1 MIETTSKK
9 ERLERRRKK
18 AEKMIFAIGITAVVF
33 VVATYAWFIG
43 TTQVLVNS
51 FTLSVK
57 SGDGL
62 SISITG
68 DPGSFSNEVT
78 ISQEILEELLTT
90 EYTAEAG
97 NRNYWDDYGLVPVST
112 VGQIDTEGSNIIMY
126 NKTSV
131 SSLTGGY
138 RLRADVLNHEQPDR
152 RGYVAFDLFLK
163 NTSGDGYT
171 DGYNFAEEEGIYLLH
186 DSFAHLVIAG
196 AGGDEEGAEG
206 GEDPEEPAVPLGG
219 DGIENSVRVAFV
231 QLGRVSKDA
240 TKALAQGITC
250 NEGESPTSGVTGLC
264 DKHPETIGE
273 ETYTDGRGFTWN
285 IWEPN
290 HTQHNE
296 LSKAHLDLICRVRS
310 EESTYTSDLCVDDW
324 ESAGYLTTYA
334 IKDTIESSFNVNIYD
349 GLNGY
354 NGSSAYLQAMDYFTD
369 EDKMA
374 GDPDELF
381 YLAPNSV
388 TKLRVYI
395 YLEGQDID
403 NYDLGTYGKDIEI
416 MFGFTKDKYSMSLD
430 DGEPEINS

>member
-90 EYTAEAG
+90 EYTADAG

-112 VGQIDTEGSNIIMY
+112 VGQIDKEGSNIVMY

-196 AGGDEEGAEG
+196 AGGGEEG

-231 QLGRVSKDA
+231 QIGRVSKDA
-240 TKALAQGITC
+240 SKALAQGITC

-264 DKHPETIGE
+264 DEHPETIGE
-273 ETYTDGRGFTWN
+273 ETYTNGLGFTWN

-290 HTQHNE
+290 HTQHND

-310 EESTYTSDLCVDDW
+310 NESTYTSDLCVEDW
-324 ESAGYLTTYA
+324 DSAGYLTTYA

-349 GLNGY
+349 GLNSFT
-354 NGSSAYLQAMDYFTD
+354 GSSDYLQAMDYFTD

-430 DGEPEINS
+430 DGEPEINA

>member
-62 SISITG
+62 SISLTG

-90 EYTAEAG
+90 EYTEDAG

-112 VGQIDTEGSNIIMY
+112 VGQIDKEGSNIIMY

-196 AGGDEEGAEG
+196 AGGDEEG
-206 GEDPEEPAVPLGG
+206 EDPEEPAVPLGG

-231 QLGRVSKDA
+231 QIGRVSKDA
-240 TKALAQGITC
+240 SKALVQGITC
-250 NEGESPTSGVTGLC
+250 NEGETPTSGVTGLC
-264 DKHPETIGE
+264 DEHPETIGE
-273 ETYTDGRGFTWN
+273 QTYTNGLGFTWN

-290 HTQHNE
+290 HTQHND

-310 EESTYTSDLCVDDW
+310 DESTYTSDLCVEDW

-349 GLNGY
+349 GLNTFT
-354 NGSSAYLQAMDYFTD
+354 GSSAYLQAMDYFTD
-369 EDKMA
+369 DDKMA
-374 GDPDELF
+374 GDPDEIF

>member
-62 SISITG
+62 SISLTG

-90 EYTAEAG
+90 EYTEEAG

-112 VGQIDTEGSNIIMY
+112 VGQIDTEGSDIIMY

-171 DGYNFAEEEGIYLLH
+171 DGYDFAEEEGIYLLH

-196 AGGDEEGAEG
+196 AGGEEDDAEG

-264 DKHPETIGE
+264 DEHPVTIGE
-273 ETYTDGRGFTWN
+273 ETYTNGLGFTWN

-290 HTQHNE
+290 DTK
-296 LSKAHLDLICRVRS
+296 SKAHLDLICRVRS
-310 EESTYTSDLCVDDW
+310 NESTYTSDLCVDDW
-324 ESAGYLTTYA
+324 DSAGYLTTYA

-354 NGSSAYLQAMDYFTD
+354 TGSSAYLQAMDYFTD
-369 EDKMA
+369 DDKMA

>member
-1 MIETTSKK
+1 MIETTSRK
-9 ERLERRRKK
+9 ERLERRRRK

-43 TTQVLVNS
+43 TTQVVVNS

-62 SISITG
+62 SISLTG
-68 DPGSFSNEVT
+68 DPGSFSSEVT
-78 ISQEILEELLTT
+78 ISQDILEDLLAD
-90 EYTAEAG
+90 EYKAESG

-112 VGQIDTEGSNIIMY
+112 VGQIDKVNSDLIMY

-138 RLRADVLNHEQPDR
+138 RLRADVLSHTQPDR

-163 NTSGDGYT
+163 NTSGDGYS
-171 DGYNFAEEEGIYLLH
+171 DGYDFAEEEGIYLLH
-186 DSFAHLVIAG
+186 DSMAHLIIAG
-196 AGGDEEGAEG
+196 AGGEEEEG
-206 GEDPEEPAVPLGG
+206 GEPIEGEEGEDDPAVPLGG

-231 QLGRVSKDA
+231 QIGRVSKDA

-250 NEGESPTSGVTGLC
+250 NQGTPTEGVTGLC
-264 DKHPETIGE
+264 DEHP
-273 ETYTDGRGFTWN
+273 DGAADGLGYTWN

-290 HTQHNE
+290 HLQHND

-310 EESTYTSDLCVDDW
+310 DATTYESNLCVENW
-324 ESAGYLTTYA
+324 EEAGYLTTYA
-334 IKDTIESSFNVNIYD
+334 IGSTIESSYNVNIYD

-354 NGSSAYLQAMDYFTD
+354 EGSSEYLKAMNYFTD

-403 NYDLGTYGKDIEI
+403 NYDLGTYGKDIQI

-430 DGEPEINS
+430 DGEPEINE

>member
-78 ISQEILEELLTT
+78 ISQEILEDLLTT

-196 AGGDEEGAEG
+196 AGGEEEGAEV

-240 TKALAQGITC
+240 SKALAQGITC

-273 ETYTDGRGFTWN
+273 ETYTNGLGFTWN

-290 HTQHNE
+290 HTQHND
-296 LSKAHLDLICRVRS
+296 LSKAHLDLICRVRTN
-310 EESTYTSDLCVDDW
+310 ESTYTSDLCVEDW

-334 IKDTIESSFNVNIYD
+334 IKDTIESSYNVNIYD
-349 GLNGY
+349 GLNSY
-354 NGSSAYLQAMDYFTD
+354 TGSSAYLQAMDYFTD
-369 EDKMA
+369 DDKMA

-388 TKLRVYI
+388 T
-395 YLEGQDID
+395 
-403 NYDLGTYGKDIEI
+403 
-416 MFGFTKDKYSMSLD
+416 
-430 DGEPEINS
+430 

>member
-90 EYTAEAG
+90 EYTADAG

-112 VGQIDTEGSNIIMY
+112 VGQIDKEGSNIVMY

-196 AGGDEEGAEG
+196 AGGGEEG

-231 QLGRVSKDA
+231 QIGRVSKDA
-240 TKALAQGITC
+240 SKALAQGITC

-264 DKHPETIGE
+264 DEHPETIGE
-273 ETYTDGRGFTWN
+273 ETYTNGLGFTWN

-290 HTQHNE
+290 HTQHND
-296 LSKAHLDLICRVRS
+296 LSKAHLDLICRVRTN
-310 EESTYTSDLCVDDW
+310 ESTYTSDLCVEDW
-324 ESAGYLTTYA
+324 DSAGYLTTYA

-349 GLNGY
+349 GLNSFT
-354 NGSSAYLQAMDYFTD
+354 GSSDYLQAMDYFTD
-369 EDKMA
+369 DDKMA

-430 DGEPEINS
+430 DGEPEINA

>member
-62 SISITG
+62 SISLTG

-78 ISQEILEELLTT
+78 ISQDILEELLTT
-90 EYTAEAG
+90 EYTADAG

-138 RLRADVLNHEQPDR
+138 RLRADVLDHEQPDR

-196 AGGDEEGAEG
+196 AGGDEEGDEG

-250 NEGESPTSGVTGLC
+250 NEGESPDPDVTGLC

-290 HTQHNE
+290 HTQHND

-310 EESTYTSDLCVDDW
+310 DESTYTSDLCVEEW
-324 ESAGYLTTYA
+324 STAGYLTTYA

-354 NGSSAYLQAMDYFTD
+354 DGSSAYLQAMDYFTD

-430 DGEPEINS
+430 DGEPGINS

>member
-1 MIETTSKK
+1 M
-9 ERLERRRKK
+9 
-18 AEKMIFAIGITAVVF
+18 
-33 VVATYAWFIG
+33 
-43 TTQVLVNS
+43 
-51 FTLSVK
+51 
-57 SGDGL
+57 
-62 SISITG
+62 
-68 DPGSFSNEVT
+68 
-78 ISQEILEELLTT
+78 
-90 EYTAEAG
+90 
-97 NRNYWDDYGLVPVST
+97 ST
-112 VGQIDTEGSNIIMY
+112 VGDMDI
-126 NKTSV
+126 TSSRMMLYEKASFTAV
-131 SSLTGGY
+131 PGGY
-138 RLRADVLNHEQPDR
+138 RLLSSRVNNYTNQKLTSGEFIEGN
-152 RGYVAFDLFLK
+152 GYVAFDLFVK
-163 NTSGDGYT
+163 NDSGVEYYANNDPL
-171 DGYNFAEEEGIYLLH
+171 NEEAIYLT
-186 DSFAHLVIAG
+186 DNSVVKVASNG
-196 AGGDEEGAEG
+196 EG
-206 GEDPEEPAVPLGG
+206 GQANS
-219 DGIENSVRVAFV
+219 GIENSVRVAFV

-264 DKHPETIGE
+264 DEHPETIGE
-273 ETYTDGRGFTWN
+273 ETYTNGLGFTWN

-310 EESTYTSDLCVDDW
+310 NESTYTSDLCVDDW
-324 ESAGYLTTYA
+324 DSAGYLTTYA

-354 NGSSAYLQAMDYFTD
+354 TGSSAYLQAMDYFTD

>member
-62 SISITG
+62 SISLTG

-90 EYTAEAG
+90 EYTEEAG

-112 VGQIDTEGSNIIMY
+112 VGQIDKEGSDIIMY

-138 RLRADVLNHEQPDR
+138 RLRADVLSHEQDDR

-196 AGGDEEGAEG
+196 AGGEEEGAEG

-240 TKALAQGITC
+240 TKALVQGITC
-250 NEGESPTSGVTGLC
+250 NEGESPTVGVTGLC
-264 DKHPETIGE
+264 DEHPETIGE
-273 ETYTDGRGFTWN
+273 ETYTNGLGFTWN

-290 HTQHNE
+290 HTQHND

-324 ESAGYLTTYA
+324 DSAGYLTTYA
-334 IKDTIESSFNVNIYD
+334 IKNTIESSFNVNIYD